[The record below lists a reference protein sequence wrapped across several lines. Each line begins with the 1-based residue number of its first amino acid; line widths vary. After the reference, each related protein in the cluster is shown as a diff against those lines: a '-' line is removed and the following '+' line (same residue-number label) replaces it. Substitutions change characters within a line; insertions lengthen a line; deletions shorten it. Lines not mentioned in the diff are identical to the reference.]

1 MYTSRKSET
10 SSSGFRYLV
19 EFVLVAGVV
28 DHGVGGGVLR
38 GDEALGGDHGD
49 VPLLLLALPGQRL
62 RRRLDG
68 GEQAVVVDVG
78 QRASLACSVAHPCRP
93 PPGKKRERGERGKE
107 EERSEDEEERE
118 GRGRLTCGPYY
129 FLLISV

>member
-1 MYTSRKSET
+1 
-10 SSSGFRYLV
+10 V

-49 VPLLLLALPGQRL
+49 VPLLLLALPGQRP

-78 QRASLACSVAHPCRP
+78 QHASLACSGVHPCRP
-93 PPGKKRERGERGKE
+93 PPGKKRERERGEGKGERKKRGV
-107 EERSEDEEERE
+107 RSEDEEERE
-118 GRGRLTCGPYY
+118 GRGRLACGAHMSPTIFY
-129 FLLISV
+129 